1 MKEASQTMSHV
12 PSSPDQVESY
22 QQAVDTNPQLF
33 VESTDVE
40 AAVSQVKYAG
50 LQKQLNKEAW
60 NSHVEDLLRAWG
72 EKAAGLR
79 WMHLQEAAINKS
91 LSKKLSIPIVAITT
105 ISGMG
110 SFGSGSSGGS
120 PYLLYSIG
128 ALNVIAALIA
138 SMQRLYNPDE
148 KQACHSDIAKQFGAF
163 YREILLELSQPR
175 SDRTNPEQLSKWA
188 KKEYD
193 RLMSESPAISQATVA
208 KYNKAFP
215 QQKNKPDIACDVLE
229 IEVAV

>member
-1 MKEASQTMSHV
+1 MQEESLPVSRASMEAPPEEPLNHA
-12 PSSPDQVESY
+12 PPAE
-22 QQAVDTNPQLF
+22 A
-33 VESTDVE
+33 TDVE
-40 AAVSQVKYAG
+40 AAISQVKFSG

-60 NSHVEDLLRAWG
+60 NSHVEDLLRSWG

-79 WMHLQEAAINKS
+79 WMHLQEAVNNKS

-105 ISGMG
+105 LSGMG
-110 SFGSGSSGGS
+110 SFGGGSSGGS
-120 PYLLYSIG
+120 SYLLYSIG
-128 ALNVIAALIA
+128 VLNVIAALIA

-148 KQACHSDIAKQFGAF
+148 KQACHTDNAKQFGAF

-175 SDRTNPEQLSKWA
+175 ADRTNPEQLSKWA

-193 RLMSESPAISQATVA
+193 RLMSESLAISQATIV

-215 QQKNKPDIACDVLE
+215 QQRNKPDIACDVLE
-229 IEVAV
+229 IEIAA

>member
-1 MKEASQTMSHV
+1 MSEDNSTKEMSDVAV
-12 PSSPDQVESY
+12 PISRNDESPD
-22 QQAVDTNPQLF
+22 
-33 VESTDVE
+33 TDLE
-40 AAVSQVKYAG
+40 AAISQVKFSG

-60 NSHVEDLLRAWG
+60 NTHVEDLLRSWG

-105 ISGMG
+105 LSGMG

-120 PYLLYSIG
+120 PYMFYCIG
-128 ALNVIAALIA
+128 VMNVVAALIA

-148 KQACHSDIAKQFGAF
+148 KQACHTDIAKQFGSF

-175 SDRTNPEQLSKWA
+175 ADRTNPEQLSKWA

-193 RLMSESPAISQATVA
+193 RLMSESPAISSDVIL

-215 QQKNKPDIACDVLE
+215 EQKNKPDIACDVMK